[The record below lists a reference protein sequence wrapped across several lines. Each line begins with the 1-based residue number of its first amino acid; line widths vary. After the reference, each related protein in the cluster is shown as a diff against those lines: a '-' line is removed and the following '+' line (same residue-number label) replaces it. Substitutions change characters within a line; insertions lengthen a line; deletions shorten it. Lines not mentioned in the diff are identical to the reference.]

1 MLYPLS
7 NATVT
12 AITKVLNYN
21 VCRDSFWCINS
32 YSEQKVRSVLVPL
45 YESVLPKRT
54 DYIPGTAT
62 ENEFIQ
68 LVKQAAARGD
78 NDYDMLARTVLFAWY
93 YARYRQ
99 EVHDAPPLPTPKANN
114 KATPPPNPDEYW
126 EKAFALDPVKIGLIF
141 SVLAIAGYGT
151 YRYRE
156 LQTKQVQPKKSPTKP
171 HNGKH
176 RKAILSTVPA
186 KRYA

>member
-21 VCRDSFWCINS
+21 VCHDSFWCLS
-32 YSEQKVRSVLVPL
+32 AYSEQKVRSVLAPL

-54 DYIPGTAT
+54 DYIPGTAS

-78 NDYDMLARTVLFAWY
+78 SDYEMLARTVMFAWY

-99 EVHDAPPLPTPKANN
+99 EVHDAPPLPTPSNN
-114 KATPPPNPDEYW
+114 RAAPPPNPDEYW
-126 EKAFALDPVKIGLIF
+126 EKAFALDPVKIGLML
-141 SVLAIAGYGT
+141 SVVAIAGYGA

-156 LQTKQVQPKKSPTKP
+156 LRSNPAPRKHVLGQPRKSQK
-171 HNGKH
+171 
-176 RKAILSTVPA
+176 LSNANVPLA
-186 KRYA
+186 KRHA

>member
-21 VCRDSFWCINS
+21 VCRDSFWCLNA

-45 YESVLPKRT
+45 YESVLPNRT
-54 DYIPGTAT
+54 DYIPGTAS

-78 NDYDMLARTVLFAWY
+78 NDYEMLARTVMFAWY

-99 EVHDAPPLPTPKANN
+99 EVHDAPPLPTPKNN
-114 KATPPPNPDEYW
+114 QTTPPPNPDEYW
-126 EKAFALDPVKIGLIF
+126 EKAFALDPVKIGLMF
-141 SVLAIAGYGT
+141 SVLAIAGYGA
-151 YRYRE
+151 YRYHE
-156 LQTKQVQPKKSPTKP
+156 LLNQQRA
-171 HNGKH
+171 GKH
-176 RKAILSTVPA
+176 QTSKNKPQNPHKAITSTVPA